1 MNSLNCVGCGRI
13 AQTTDLVVTIKAS
26 PGPRVSVS
34 NRDTPLWSHSA
45 FPTVTMNVAIC
56 DSCLQ
61 APEMRVLV
69 ELISSP
75 YSETEMIAGG
85 NCVILCRSRKR
96 LFWFAGLRRR
106 MRFWPSPEQYRCPG
120 CNRAAMLWPAQL
132 APDRYVR
139 ELERVIDPGGRAMSR
154 SRVNVAAGL
163 ARRSPLPP
171 GDEQ

>member
-13 AQTTDLVVTIKAS
+13 AQTTDLVLTIKAS

-45 FPTVTMNVAIC
+45 FPTVTMNVIFC
-56 DSCLQ
+56 EQCLQ
-61 APEMRVLV
+61 APETRVIL

-75 YSETEMIAGG
+75 YSEPEFHAGG
-85 NCVILCRSRKR
+85 NCVVLCRGRKR
-96 LFWFAGLRRR
+96 LFLFAGIRRR

-120 CNRAAMLWPAQL
+120 CNRTAVLWPSQL

-139 ELERVIDPGGRAMSR
+139 ELERVNPEGRSIIR
-154 SRVNVAAGL
+154 TRVNVAAGL
-163 ARRSPLPP
+163 ARRPLPSP
-171 GDEQ
+171 GDDDQ